1 MDNEIAV
8 ITVEP
13 AVKYSFVFKS
23 MQTRLMGQY
32 NARLACVH
40 PPPPLKKL
48 LSRRF
53 FLEGGDDRCD
63 TGYARLTL
71 SPRLHVKPLQCQ
83 IDSFASFAFQTADIC
98 NNSYCLCTEIDA
110 HKKSLS
116 PCRLVKYSSV
126 KAPTKWQVY
135 K

>member
-1 MDNEIAV
+1 MNMIIQNRDLIAV
-8 ITVEP
+8 ITVES

-40 PPPPLKKL
+40 PPPPLKKIV

-53 FLEGGDDRCD
+53 FLEGGDDGCD

-71 SPRLHVKPLQCQ
+71 SPCLHVKPLTSVITAIGYQ
-83 IDSFASFAFQTADIC
+83 I
-98 NNSYCLCTEIDA
+98 
-110 HKKSLS
+110 
-116 PCRLVKYSSV
+116 
-126 KAPTKWQVY
+126 
-135 K
+135 